1 MGKKVPDIL
10 LSGHHANVEKW
21 RREQSI
27 IRTLERRPELL
38 EEANLSKKEKKF
50 LNQLLAEKAEA
61 ERLAAEAEAQ
71 NAKAE
76 AASKTAEPEETSAE

>member
-1 MGKKVPDIL
+1 MVMGKQVPPIL

-50 LNQLLAEKAEA
+50 LNQLLAEKA
-61 ERLAAEAEAQ
+61 AEAEK
-71 NAKAE
+71 NANSSENAE
-76 AASKTAEPEETSAE
+76 

>member
-1 MGKKVPDIL
+1 MGKQVPPIL

-38 EEANLSKKEKKF
+38 EGANLSKKEKKF
-50 LNQLLAEKAEA
+50 LNQLLAEKEEA
-61 ERLAAEAEAQ
+61 ERLK
-71 NAKAE
+71 N
-76 AASKTAEPEETSAE
+76 EEKNENQCN

>member
-1 MGKKVPDIL
+1 MGRQVPPIL

-38 EEANLSKKEKKF
+38 EGANLSKKEKKF
-50 LNQLLAEKAEA
+50 LNQLLAEKEEA
-61 ERLAAEAEAQ
+61 ERLK
-71 NAKAE
+71 N
-76 AASKTAEPEETSAE
+76 EEKNENQCN